1 MGLKKDQLEFIFR
14 CIDKKY
20 SQYSNL
26 RMLELGNQVLK
37 IDGTRRSAKPFFE
50 EMGFEHTS
58 VDINGKD
65 DALPVDL
72 SVSIQES
79 LKKKFD
85 IVTNSGV
92 SEHVEPF
99 GSQYQCFKN
108 IHDFARVGGLMIH
121 AVPHKGHYPNHCR
134 FYYDQSFFYK
144 LAELNDYK
152 ILDLRIIRSGKLVC
166 AGLEKQHD
174 QEFTKFAKEVRR
186 SIEIRSCTRK
196 APPKNWR
203 VRIQNITDRIKEIA
217 NWSAG

>member
-1 MGLKKDQLEFIFR
+1 
-14 CIDKKY
+14 
-20 SQYSNL
+20 
-26 RMLELGNQVLK
+26 
-37 IDGTRRSAKPFFE
+37 
-50 EMGFEHTS
+50 
-58 VDINGKD
+58 
-65 DALPVDL
+65 
-72 SVSIQES
+72 
-79 LKKKFD
+79 
-85 IVTNSGV
+85 
-92 SEHVEPF
+92 
-99 GSQYQCFKN
+99 
-108 IHDFARVGGLMIH
+108 MIH